1 MDNFCFRKIKLFN
14 CYRNVEEFRV
24 ETDREEGV
32 RNYVQMEDP
41 ISEQISFVQV
51 PCPGKNVLHL
61 TCKDAGKMAAE
72 LSL

>member
-1 MDNFCFRKIKLFN
+1 M
-14 CYRNVEEFRV
+14 

-61 TCKDAGKMAAE
+61 TCKDAGKMAVE